1 MRRFFSTALLAAALS
16 AAPAHAR
23 QQAQGGGD
31 GKPAS
36 PPSSAEPSARALFEE
51 AEGYVRRKFD
61 QFAKEQVPYN
71 RALEAKT
78 FQEQRDLALSSVTR
92 LAARGQ
98 LRGEDLY
105 YAGKLYTLAGKS
117 EGALDAMRRFLADAD
132 AASSPADLRQ
142 HARVVVVQH
151 AAALGLAAEAERA
164 LSDYTAAGPRLPAD
178 LHRMNTQL
186 ASYHTK
192 KKDPARA
199 APYARGAYEAALQ
212 IVGDKKVTARDRD
225 TAVIGA
231 GALLVGTLQGAGR
244 RAEAVAV
251 IQEMRARG
259 LALAS
264 ARLYGQAT
272 SLLLSEGV
280 GLDAPPAVEGLEP
293 ASPPALNVAEWID
306 QQPVSLDTLRGR
318 VVLIDFWATWCGPCR
333 VTIPKLNA
341 LHRKYKDRGLVVL
354 GLTDFE
360 SGVEGGGES
369 RAEQLAYLRRYKR
382 ENGVAYGFAVAE
394 THDNNANYGVSSIPT
409 AVLLDRR
416 GRVRFITVSADDDEA
431 RALAS
436 MVEKLI
442 EEKP

>member
-1 MRRFFSTALLAAALS
+1 MRRFFFTALLAASLS
-16 AAPAHAR
+16 AAPTHA
-23 QQAQGGGD
+23 QQNPQGNGG
-31 GKPAS
+31 GKPAA
-36 PPSSAEPSARALFEE
+36 PAPSADAPARALFEE
-51 AEGYVRRKFD
+51 AESYVRRKFD

-71 RALEAKT
+71 RALEAKV
-78 FQEQRDLALSSVTR
+78 FQEQRDLALAGVTR
-92 LAARGQ
+92 LAARGT
-98 LRGEDLY
+98 LKGEDLY
-105 YAGKLYTLAGKS
+105 YAGKLYTLAGKP

-132 AASSPADLRQ
+132 ASSSPADMRQ

-151 AAALGLAAEAERA
+151 AAGLGLVAEAERA
-164 LSDYTAAGPRLPAD
+164 LSDYTAAGPLLPAD

-186 ASYHTK
+186 ASYYTK

-199 APYARGAYEAALQ
+199 APYSRAAYDAALR
-212 IVGDKKVTARDRD
+212 IVGDKKVPARERD
-225 TAVIGA
+225 TAVVGA
-231 GALLVGTLQGAGR
+231 GASLVAALKGAGR

-251 IQEMRARG
+251 IQEIRARG

-272 SLLLSEGV
+272 MMLLGEGA
-280 GLDAPPAVEGLEP
+280 GLDAPPEVPGLEP
-293 ASPPALNVAEWID
+293 VPPPALQVAEWID
-306 QQPVSLDTLRGR
+306 QQPVTLDSLRGR
-318 VVLIDFWATWCGPCR
+318 VVILDFWATWCGPCR
-333 VTIPKLNA
+333 ITIPKLNA

-360 SGVEGGGES
+360 SGVEGGGET
-369 RAEQLAYLRRYKR
+369 RAEQVAYLRRYKR

-394 THDNNANYGVSSIPT
+394 THDNNANYNVTSIPT
-409 AVLLDRR
+409 AVLLDRK
-416 GRVRFITVSADDDEA
+416 GRVRFITISADDDEA